1 MNMGTTTAIERPR
14 FIVGTKFFSY
24 SFLILLSAFCV
35 FPFYILLVN
44 STRMH
49 AEIIK
54 GFSAIPGSS
63 FLQNLKGLLGDQ
75 NIPVVRAL
83 LNSVFI
89 STCCAAL
96 TTYFS
101 SMTAYG
107 IYMYRFKVRT
117 FAYNFIIVVMMVPTQ
132 VAALGFIRMIIQAN
146 LLDTFWPLIIPAI
159 ASPVVFFFMLQY
171 MQSVLPF
178 EIVESAR
185 IDGANE
191 FYTFNR
197 IVMPIL
203 SPAIAVQAIF
213 SFVGNW
219 NNYFLPAL
227 LLNSKNKKT
236 IPVLIA
242 QLRSADYLKFD
253 YGKVYMMI
261 CIAIV
266 PLLLIYLVLSRYII
280 RGVTMG
286 SVKG

>member
-1 MNMGTTTAIERPR
+1 IIEA
-14 FIVGTKFFSY
+14 K
-24 SFLILLSAFCV
+24 
-35 FPFYILLVN
+35 
-44 STRMH
+44 
-49 AEIIK
+49 
-54 GFSAIPGSS
+54 
-63 FLQNLKGLLGDQ
+63 
-75 NIPVVRAL
+75 
-83 LNSVFI
+83 
-89 STCCAAL
+89 
-96 TTYFS
+96 
-101 SMTAYG
+101 
-107 IYMYRFKVRT
+107 
-117 FAYNFIIVVMMVPTQ
+117 
-132 VAALGFIRMIIQAN
+132 

-227 LLNSKNKKT
+227 LLNSKNRKT

-280 RGVTMG
+280 R
-286 SVKG
+286 